1 MPALNNV
8 QLIGH
13 LGRDPETRFT
23 PTGKKV
29 CHFTVAVNR
38 RAANSEPDWFQVE
51 AWERLGEVC
60 QQYLVKGQLAYIQG
74 RLQTDRWTD
83 DKGEPHFRTKVV
95 AAGMQM
101 LSRKAAAEEAE
112 PEGSAEAEA
121 EAEAEAAL

>member
-29 CHFTVAVNR
+29 CNFTLAVNR
-38 RAANSEPDWFQVE
+38 RAANSDPDWFQVE

-60 QQYLVKGQLAYIQG
+60 QQYLGKGQLAFVEG

-83 DKGEPHFRTKVV
+83 EQGEPHFRTKVV
-95 AAGMQM
+95 ASGMQI
-101 LSRKAAAEEAE
+101 LGRKAGAEDTEPAPDALEAE
-112 PEGSAEAEA
+112 PAF
-121 EAEAEAAL
+121 